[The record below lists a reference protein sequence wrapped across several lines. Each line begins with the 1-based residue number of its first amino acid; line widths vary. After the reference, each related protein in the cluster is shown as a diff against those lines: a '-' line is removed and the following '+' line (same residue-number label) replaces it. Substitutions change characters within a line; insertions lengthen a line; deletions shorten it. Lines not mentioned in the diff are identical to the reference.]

1 MLMADQ
7 PAHLAPVRRPHPP
20 STLFVEDRELGDRE
34 LELLRQKL
42 RFRAWRRGTS
52 EADLLL
58 GGFVDRHVASL
69 TRVLL
74 EQLERL
80 LSVDDP
86 LIETWVFGGSTVPAT
101 FNNTTLAMLRDHV
114 RTLGCARRP

>member
-7 PAHLAPVRRPHPP
+7 PPHSAPVRGRHPP
-20 STLFVEDRELGDRE
+20 STLFVEERE

-69 TRVLL
+69 TRALL

-80 LSVDDP
+80 LNVDDP
-86 LIETWVFGGSTVPAT
+86 LIETWVFGPSTVPAP

>member
-7 PAHLAPVRRPHPP
+7 PDRAEPARRPHPP
-20 STLFVEDRELGDRE
+20 STLFVEDRE

-58 GGFVDRHVASL
+58 GGFIDRHVVSL
-69 TRVLL
+69 TRLPL
-74 EQLERL
+74 EEFDRL
-80 LSVDDP
+80 LNVDDH
-86 LIETWVFGGSTVPAT
+86 LIDNWVFGRGTVPAA
-101 FNNTTLAMLRDHV
+101 FNNTALAMLRDYV
-114 RTLGCARRP
+114 RTLRCT